1 MKFFINSS
9 NQLLFQEAKGLIM
22 SFDIRTMLTAVHVIV
37 WINFCIMILAW
48 YNVKSMRR
56 VIRCWVFGQALYGI
70 GTLLLVLR
78 GIVPDF
84 LSVVITNACLVS
96 AQLVAQEGISRYTSR
111 EGYLR
116 KFTFSILALSMIFT
130 LFFTYIM
137 PSVPSR
143 IVTYGLSVGLISAI
157 SIRTVWQKGE
167 KLDLPRRFL
176 VVVLGFSIAVLTLR
190 AIFAILD
197 GGYSDLMYSGFI
209 QAVGVIGMLL
219 AYVSFSIALFW
230 LVVHK
235 LGIEIQRQAMTDPLT
250 NIGNRRAL
258 DELMEKQ
265 LPIKSCSSVGIMM
278 IDVDR
283 FKEINDQFGHQ
294 AGDYYLT
301 EFVRVVK
308 QEGYHLFRYAGDEFV
323 VVAYNTDFATLL
335 KKAECLK
342 QKVEQMTIS
351 WLDQGC
357 INTTVSIGI
366 AMANPYSRD
375 WDELMKRADRALYKV
390 KNEGGNSAGAE

>member
-1 MKFFINSS
+1 
-9 NQLLFQEAKGLIM
+9 M

-37 WINFCIMILAW
+37 WINFCIMLLAW
-48 YNVKSMRR
+48 YNVQSMRSVTR
-56 VIRCWVFGQALYGI
+56 HWALAQALYGI

-84 LSVVITNACLVS
+84 FSVVITNACLVS
-96 AQLVAQEGISRYTSR
+96 AQLAAQEGISRYTSR

-116 KFTFSILALSMIFT
+116 KVAFFILAVGMLFT

-137 PSVPSR
+137 PSVPAR
-143 IVTYGLSVGLISAI
+143 IVTYGLSVGLISVI
-157 SIRTVWQKGE
+157 SIKTVWQKGE
-167 KLDLPRRFL
+167 PLALPEKFV
-176 VVVLGFSIAVLTLR
+176 VVVLGFSIAVFTLR
-190 AIFAILD
+190 AVFAVLD
-197 GGYSDLMYSGFI
+197 GGYADLMHAGFI
-209 QAVGVIGMLL
+209 QAVGVIGILL

-235 LGIEIQRQAMTDPLT
+235 VGIEIQRQATTDSLT
-250 NIGNRRAL
+250 KIDNRRAL
-258 DELMEKQ
+258 DALMEKQ
-265 LPIKSCSSVGIMM
+265 LPVKSCGSVGVMM
-278 IDVDR
+278 LDVDR

-308 QEGYHLFRYAGDEFV
+308 QEDYHLFRYAGDEFV
-323 VVAYNTDFATLL
+323 VIAYNADFATLC

-342 QKVEQMTIS
+342 QKVEQLALS

-357 INTTVSIGI
+357 IKTTVSIGI
-366 AMANPYSRD
+366 AMADPYTKD

-390 KNEGGNSAGAE
+390 KNEGGNSVGAA

>member
-1 MKFFINSS
+1 
-9 NQLLFQEAKGLIM
+9 M
-22 SFDIRTMLTAVHVIV
+22 SFDIRTMLMAVHMIV
-37 WINFCIMILAW
+37 WINFCIMIFAW
-48 YNVKSMRR
+48 YNVKSMRS
-56 VIRCWVFGQALYGI
+56 VIRYWVFGQALYGI

-84 LSVVITNACLVS
+84 LSIVITNACLVG
-96 AQLVAQEGISRYTSR
+96 AQLVVQEGIARYTRR

-116 KFTFSILALSMIFT
+116 KLVFSIFALCMIFT
-130 LFFTYIM
+130 LFFTYIL

-167 KLDLPRRFL
+167 ALDLPRRFL
-176 VVVLGFSIAVLTLR
+176 VLVLGFSIAVLTLR
-190 AIFAILD
+190 AVFAILD
-197 GGYSDLMYSGFI
+197 RGYSDLMHSGSV
-209 QAVGVIGMLL
+209 QAVGFIGILL
-219 AYVSFSIALFW
+219 AYVSFSIALCW
-230 LVVHK
+230 LIVYKV
-235 LGIEIQRQAMTDPLT
+235 GIEIQRQAMTDSLT

-258 DELMEKQ
+258 NEFMEKQ
-265 LPIKSCSSVGIMM
+265 LPIKSCSNVGIMM

-294 AGDYYLT
+294 AGDYYLI
-301 EFVRVVK
+301 EFVRVVD
-308 QEGYHLFRYAGDEFV
+308 QEDYHLFRYAGDEFV
-323 VVAYNTDFATLL
+323 VVADNTDFAALL

-342 QKVEQMTIS
+342 QKVEQMAIS
-351 WLDQGC
+351 WLDQGY

-366 AMANPYSRD
+366 AIADPYTKD

-390 KNEGGNSAGAE
+390 KNEGGNNVGVELHSIQ